1 MRVVNSVV
9 ERRHT
14 HILIGIFS
22 LIYYNL
28 SYARMA
34 YCKYSTGQ
42 KTVFT
47 RSAVTPPKVNRFGY
61 NLEHSELTLLGLAL
75 ADFGRDAHSSDSL
88 REVAK
93 ILFLFLSTN

>member
-1 MRVVNSVV
+1 MYVC
-9 ERRHT
+9 
-14 HILIGIFS
+14 IM
-22 LIYYNL
+22 
-28 SYARMA
+28 YACV
-34 YCKYSTGQ
+34 YVWKYSTGQ